1 MYGLCYMFTFLG
13 QTNGKHTIAHFH
25 SSYIQGIPETYF
37 VDLLIPNVLNPLYSA
52 NILAACFLCLVQLS
66 TFVEILALNTTD

>member
-25 SSYIQGIPETYF
+25 SSYIQGIPEKYF
-37 VDLLIPNVLNPLYSA
+37 VDLLIPNVLNPL
-52 NILAACFLCLVQLS
+52 
-66 TFVEILALNTTD
+66 